1 MPARRRH
8 WARYSVRL
16 SSTESAAL
24 LLGALALLLQLPA
37 ARRATA
43 QVVAPAPAPA
53 TAPAP
58 VLHLQDDEQQP
69 LDLARPAQRIVSLAP
84 GATAMLFAAGA
95 GERVV
100 GTSQYSTEP
109 AAANAIARIGDAQSF
124 DLERILALHP
134 DVVVVWAGG
143 TSPTQLAR
151 LQGVGLRIYRHRL
164 ARLDDIPASLLRLG
178 RLAGTEAAAQPAAEQ
193 LRQRIAALRARY
205 LKAAAATVL
214 IQVWNRPIY
223 TVGRDEIMTDVIHA
237 CGYRS
242 IYEDLADPG
251 PAVTLE
257 SVLARDPQ
265 IILALPP
272 DESSGRDWV
281 GAWRAFPTMRAVH
294 SGRVLSWTDQRLS
307 RLGPSIV
314 DAAEDLCGAL
324 RQPKVPD

>member
-1 MPARRRH
+1 
-8 WARYSVRL
+8 VRL
-16 SSTESAAL
+16 SSTKSPAL
-24 LLGALALLLQLPA
+24 LLGALALVLQLPA
-37 ARRATA
+37 SRSATT
-43 QVVAPAPAPA
+43 QVPAAGAAPVPAP
-53 TAPAP
+53 
-58 VLHLQDDEQQP
+58 LLQLQDDEQQA

-95 GERVV
+95 GDRIV
-100 GTSQYSTEP
+100 GTSEYSTEP
-109 AAANAIARIGDAQSF
+109 AAASDIPRVGDAQSF
-124 DLERILALHP
+124 DLERILALRP

-164 ARLDDIPASLLRLG
+164 TGLDDVPSSLLRLG
-178 RLAGTEAAAQPAAEQ
+178 RLAGTEAVAQPAAEQ
-193 LRQRIAALRARY
+193 LRQRIAALRSLY

-214 IQVWNRPIY
+214 IEVWNRPIY

-257 SVLARDPQ
+257 SVLVRDPQ

-272 DESSGRDWV
+272 DGASGREWV
-281 GAWRAFPTMRAVH
+281 AAWRAYPSMRAVRAD
-294 SGRVLSWTDQRLS
+294 RVVSWTDQRLS

-314 DAAEDLCGAL
+314 NAAEDLCRAL